1 MNSDGTKYQS
11 SDEAGNKIIIDH
23 DETVYP
29 GNDCQETA
37 RKCVGR
43 IVESNIAVSSGK
55 VNLEEARPNKE
66 GLYG

>member
-1 MNSDGTKYQS
+1 MKQCIPTITDK
-11 SDEAGNKIIIDH
+11 
-23 DETVYP
+23 
-29 GNDCQETA
+29 ETA